1 MKVETQSQR
10 KLVVLFFLLATALFL
25 PLLFFRVMQ

>member
-25 PLLFFRVMQ
+25 PLLIFRVMQ